1 MLCNPVIPNDAKT
14 LEPID
19 FPTLFVDSGKVLTAK
34 TKTNIVV
41 IQLHHECSVTV
52 IALVACKS

>member
-41 IQLHHECSVTV
+41 IQLHHE
-52 IALVACKS
+52 

>member
-1 MLCNPVIPNDAKT
+1 MLCNPVIPNDEKT

-19 FPTLFVDSGKVLTAK
+19 FPTLFVDGGKVFTAK
-34 TKTNIVV
+34 AKTNIVV

-52 IALVACKS
+52 IAPVA

>member
-19 FPTLFVDSGKVLTAK
+19 FPTLFADGGKVFTTK

-41 IQLHHECSVTV
+41 IQLHHECSATV
-52 IALVACKS
+52 IAPVA